1 MFNTAV
7 VSHASLAAFVSLS
20 AVGTATAED
29 RPSRVYV
36 IPLTGQMGTDIH
48 PTIYEDIIEDVR
60 EVKPDLVVFRLN
72 SADIDTNDH
81 IANDDRREAGF
92 WGELEGYRDMML
104 DLKNEIDVPED
115 RQIMWIEDAVG
126 ASTLLAMSWPT
137 VYMSEG
143 ARLWG
148 FDAVQGFAAGWSDPD
163 VRAKMYAA
171 WVGIATGFPQSGG
184 YPLELSQAMIEP
196 QHKLGVRFKGRDT
209 VWSNDL
215 EGVAWRIDTS
225 DKSVARFDSGS
236 AENVMLSQGTVKDLD
251 DLMFLLGYREYEEAS
266 SGAEMHARYVE
277 DWRRVYE
284 RCLDRFKDIKDRGG
298 NSVQDLGAQRGF
310 YEDILAG
317 MRRYPAV
324 EARLK
329 RELGASQQSIE
340 NQIEAIKESIRRA
353 RQNDRSR
360 GGSRGGG
367 RGGNGGGGLGG

>member
-1 MFNTAV
+1 MFNTAL
-7 VSHASLAAFVSLS
+7 VSHASLAALVSLS
-20 AVGTATAED
+20 VVGAASAED

-92 WGELEGYRDMML
+92 WGELEGYRDMMI

-163 VRAKMYAA
+163 VRATMYAA
-171 WVGIATGFPQSGG
+171 WVGRVP
-184 YPLELSQAMIEP
+184 
-196 QHKLGVRFKGRDT
+196 
-209 VWSNDL
+209 
-215 EGVAWRIDTS
+215 
-225 DKSVARFDSGS
+225 AR
-236 AENVMLSQGTVKDLD
+236 T
-251 DLMFLLGYREYEEAS
+251 
-266 SGAEMHARYVE
+266 
-277 DWRRVYE
+277 
-284 RCLDRFKDIKDRGG
+284 
-298 NSVQDLGAQRGF
+298 
-310 YEDILAG
+310 LAG
-317 MRRYPAV
+317 DDRAAAQ
-324 EARLK
+324 ARSEVQGPRHRLV
-329 RELGASQQSIE
+329 Q
-340 NQIEAIKESIRRA
+340 
-353 RQNDRSR
+353 RS
-360 GGSRGGG
+360 
-367 RGGNGGGGLGG
+367 